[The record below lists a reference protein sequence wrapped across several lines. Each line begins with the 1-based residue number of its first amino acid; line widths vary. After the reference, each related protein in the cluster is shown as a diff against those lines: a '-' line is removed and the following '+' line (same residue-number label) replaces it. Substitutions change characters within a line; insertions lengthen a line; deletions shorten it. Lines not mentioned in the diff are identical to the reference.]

1 MVSELH
7 SLNLK
12 LCSKQYN
19 EKIVLHLIVAPQL
32 SNGWWH
38 NYSTKTMQVGQA
50 NEQSKYSLISMELT
64 YLSTNIEQNMVCNF
78 YLKLDLFDS
87 FVIPSFNLT
96 MFKIH
101 LKQPMV
107 IQPKL
112 LRSSSPATKRN
123 KGI

>member
-1 MVSELH
+1 
-7 SLNLK
+7 
-12 LCSKQYN
+12 
-19 EKIVLHLIVAPQL
+19 
-32 SNGWWH
+32 
-38 NYSTKTMQVGQA
+38 MQVGQA
-50 NEQSKYSLISMELT
+50 NEMSKYSLISMELT
-64 YLSTNIEQNMVCNF
+64 YLSINIEQNMVCKF
-78 YLKLDLFDS
+78 HFKLDLFDS